1 LILHADDMF
10 SLFIKEIKSFF
21 NSLTGYLV
29 IIAFLLIN
37 SLFMWVFEG
46 PMNIPDGGYA
56 SMDTLFTLAPWVFL
70 MLIPAITM
78 RSFAEER
85 RTGTIDLLLTR
96 PLSGMQIVTAKYL
109 AAVILIL
116 LALLP
121 TLVYYYSV
129 VALGNPV
136 GNLDKG
142 GTWGSY
148 IGLIMLAAAYAA
160 VGIFCSSLTDN
171 LVISF
176 LLAAFLSL
184 FLCYGF
190 EQLGTLLTMGK
201 AGKVLV
207 NFGIIEH
214 YQSMSRGVID
224 TRDLVYFMALI
235 LTFLLCTKARLESYK
250 K

>member
-1 LILHADDMF
+1 MI

-46 PMNIPDGGYA
+46 PLNIPDGGYA

-70 MLIPAITM
+70 MLIPAVTM

-85 RTGTIDLLLTR
+85 RTGTIDLLLTS

-109 AAVILIL
+109 AAVMMIL

-129 VALGNPV
+129 VSLGNPV

-171 LVISF
+171 LVVSF
-176 LLAAFLSL
+176 LLAAFLCL
-184 FLCYGF
+184 FFCYGF

-207 NFGIIEH
+207 YFGIMEH

-224 TRDLVYFMALI
+224 TRDVVYFLALI
-235 LTFLLCTKARLESYK
+235 LIFLICTKARLESYK